1 MPDSQDS
8 SENVD
13 ETEADLVGLPQ
24 RGESGARDP
33 MEAAASQYL
42 DRLRAG
48 DTIDL
53 EDFLKDYPK
62 QESELREFLPL
73 VAAMEDWKSEKE
85 LEVVKTPMPE
95 EFHIERLGD
104 CRIIREFARG
114 GMGVIFEA
122 EQEPI
127 GRRVAVKLLP
137 WKFGDHSK
145 WSKQFRREAR
155 TAARLQHPNIVP
167 VFSFGEEDGRF
178 FYVMPLIE
186 GVGFDH
192 LITRLKIGKLAVDIE
207 DLITEHRGA
216 GFGTTTPFQTEI
228 PTQRR
233 LFKRNN
239 WLQIAKLATQI
250 AGALRYA
257 HKQGTLHRDI
267 KPANLLIDR
276 SGKGWVADFGLAL
289 GRERAMSEQRGP
301 MAGTLRYMAPEQ
313 FEGVVNE
320 RTDLF
325 AFGATLF
332 ELCTLQ
338 PAFAGNSRTEL
349 AAHVQQGKVAAP
361 RSINSEI
368 PAELEAIILKLL
380 KRDPEKRYQTADAL
394 YRELLG
400 LVNAWS
406 RTQQGMWSRVKDW
419 F

>member
-1 MPDSQDS
+1 MTVPHASDDDDTQ
-8 SENVD
+8 
-13 ETEADLVGLPQ
+13 ADLMGLPI
-24 RGESGARDP
+24 RSESGARDP
-33 MEAAASQYL
+33 MEEAASLYL
-42 DRLRAG
+42 ERIRKG
-48 DTIDL
+48 DTIIL
-53 EDFLKDYPK
+53 EDFVEQFPTIS
-62 QESELREFLPL
+62 SELREFLPL
-73 VAAMEDWKSEKE
+73 VAAMEDWKAEKE
-85 LEVVKTPMPE
+85 LEVVKTPMPV
-95 EFHIERLGD
+95 EFDIQRLGE
-104 CRIIREFARG
+104 CRILREIARG

-137 WKFGDHSK
+137 WKFGESSK

-155 TAARLQHPNIVP
+155 IAACLQHPNIVP
-167 VFSFGEEDGRF
+167 VFSFGEQDGRF

-192 LITRLKIGKLAVDIE
+192 LINRLKSGASAIDIE
-207 DLITEHRGA
+207 DLITQVRGA
-216 GFGTTTPFQTEI
+216 GFGVTTPFQTEI
-228 PTQRR
+228 PTQVR
-233 LFKRNN
+233 LFRKNH
-239 WLQIAKLATQI
+239 WPQIVKLATQI

-289 GRERAMSEQRGP
+289 GRERALSEQRGP

-320 RTDLF
+320 RTDLY

-338 PAFAGNSRTEL
+338 PAFDGQSRTEL
-349 AAHVQQGKVAAP
+349 AAHVQRAKVPMP
-361 RSINSEI
+361 RTLNPEI
-368 PAELEAIILKLL
+368 PQELEQIILKLMR
-380 KRDPEKRYQTADAL
+380 KNPNKRYQNADEL
-394 YRELLG
+394 YRDLIQLLNTWAKSSRG
-400 LVNAWS
+400 LWN
-406 RTQQGMWSRVKDW
+406 RFKDW

>member
-1 MPDSQDS
+1 MTDQ
-8 SENVD
+8 SEPSD
-13 ETEADLVGLPQ
+13 GGTEAELFGLPQ
-24 RGESGARDP
+24 RDESSARDP
-33 MEAAASQYL
+33 MEEIASLYL
-42 DRLRAG
+42 DKLRQG

-53 EDFLKDYPK
+53 DDFVNDYPK
-62 QESELREFLPL
+62 IAGDLKDFLSL
-73 VAAMEDWKSEKE
+73 VCAMEDWKAEKE
-85 LEVVKTPMPE
+85 LQVVKTPMPD
-95 EFHIERLGD
+95 EFDIQQLGE
-104 CRIIREFARG
+104 CKILREIARG

-137 WKFGDHSK
+137 WKFGTDSK

-167 VFSFGEEDGRF
+167 VFSFGEQDGRF

-192 LITRLKIGKLAVDIE
+192 LIASLKDDEPAVDIE
-207 DLITEHRGA
+207 ALIAQIRGA

-228 PTQRR
+228 TTQTR
-233 LFKRNN
+233 LFRRNN
-239 WLQIAKLATQI
+239 WSQVVKLAAQI

-257 HKQGTLHRDI
+257 HRQGVLHRDI

-276 SGKGWVADFGLAL
+276 SGKGWIADFGLAL
-289 GRERAMSEQRGP
+289 GRERAMSQQRGP

-320 RTDLF
+320 QTDLYS
-325 AFGATLF
+325 FGATLF

-338 PAFAGNSRTEL
+338 PAFDGKSRTEL
-349 AAHVQQGKVAAP
+349 AAHVQRAKVVAP

-368 PAELEAIILKLL
+368 PHELEAIILKLM
-380 KRDPEKRYQTADAL
+380 KRNPEKRYQSSDDL
-394 YRELLG
+394 YRDLIKLLS
-400 LVNAWS
+400 NWS
-406 RTQQGMWSRVKDW
+406 KSSRGPWRRFKDW

>member
-1 MPDSQDS
+1 MPNESDNSDSG
-8 SENVD
+8 
-13 ETEADLVGLPQ
+13 TEAELFGLPQ
-24 RGESGARDP
+24 RDESGARDP
-33 MEAAASQYL
+33 LEEVASIYL
-42 DRLRAG
+42 DRLRQG

-53 EDFLKDYPK
+53 EDFVSGYPKIAGELKD
-62 QESELREFLPL
+62 FLSL
-73 VAAMEDWKSEKE
+73 VSAMEDWKAEKE
-85 LEVVKTPMPE
+85 LEVVKTPMPD
-95 EFHIERLGD
+95 EFDIHQLGD
-104 CRIIREFARG
+104 CKILREIARG

-122 EQEPI
+122 EQQPI

-137 WKFGDHSK
+137 WKFGIQSK

-155 TAARLQHPNIVP
+155 IAARLQHPNIVP
-167 VFSFGEEDGRF
+167 VFSFGEQEGRF

-192 LITRLKIGKLAVDIE
+192 LITRLKTGDPAINIE
-207 DLITEHRGA
+207 DLITEVRGA
-216 GFGTTTPFQTEI
+216 GFGTTTPFNTEI
-228 PTQRR
+228 STQTKLFRR
-233 LFKRNN
+233 HN
-239 WLQIAKLATQI
+239 WPQLVKLATQV

-276 SGKGWVADFGLAL
+276 SGKGWIADFGLAL

-320 RTDLF
+320 RTDLYS
-325 AFGATLF
+325 FGATLF

-338 PAFAGNSRTEL
+338 PAFDGKSRTEL
-349 AAHVQQGKVAAP
+349 AAHVQRAKISAP
-361 RSINSEI
+361 RSINPEI
-368 PAELEAIILKLL
+368 PTELEAVILKLM
-380 KRDPEKRYQTADAL
+380 RRNPEKRYQSADEL

-400 LVNAWS
+400 LLSAWS
-406 RTQQGMWSRVKDW
+406 KGSQGLWSRMKDW

>member
-1 MPDSQDS
+1 MTAPNGSDD
-8 SENVD
+8 EN
-13 ETEADLVGLPQ
+13 TEADLIGLP
-24 RGESGARDP
+24 RRDESGARDP
-33 MEAAASQYL
+33 IEEIASLYL
-42 DRLRAG
+42 EQLRNG
-48 DTIDL
+48 ETIDI
-53 EDFLKDYPK
+53 EDFIQSWPQFDT
-62 QESELREFLPL
+62 ELREFLPL

-85 LEVVKTPMPE
+85 LEVVKTPMPR
-95 EFHIERLGD
+95 EFDIARLGE
-104 CRIIREFARG
+104 CRILREIARG

-137 WKFGDHSK
+137 WKFGSHSK

-155 TAARLQHPNIVP
+155 IAARLQHPNIVP

-178 FYVMPLIE
+178 YYVMPLIE

-192 LITRLKIGKLAVDIE
+192 LITRFKGGAAAVDIE
-207 DLITEHRGA
+207 DLITEYRGS

-228 PTQRR
+228 TTQTR

-239 WLQIAKLATQI
+239 WQQVVKLATQI

-289 GRERAMSEQRGP
+289 GRERALSEQRGP

-320 RTDLF
+320 QTDLYS
-325 AFGATLF
+325 FGATLF

-338 PAFAGNSRTEL
+338 PAFDGQSRTEL
-349 AAHVQQGKVAAP
+349 AVHVQQAKVVPP
-361 RSINSEI
+361 RSINPEI
-368 PAELEAIILKLL
+368 PPELEAIILKLM
-380 KRDPEKRYQTADAL
+380 KRDPEKRYQNADEL
-394 YRELLG
+394 YRDLLQLLNNWSKNSQG
-400 LVNAWS
+400 LWS
-406 RTQQGMWSRVKDW
+406 RFKDW